1 MTLDQIR
8 EKIEAEI
15 TPPLRVLS
23 TVNSFSLFWEDCSF
37 IAVAHNGM
45 FYLTITKKEPREAT
59 YGLTTIEFTGLDEQ
73 MTEPALEFLIE
84 RLKELV

>member
-8 EKIEAEI
+8 EKLEYEI
-15 TPPLRVLS
+15 TPALRTLS

-37 IAVAHNGM
+37 IAITHGDR
-45 FYLTITKKEPREAT
+45 FYLTLTKKEPRET
-59 YGLTTIEFTGLDEQ
+59 IYGLTTIDFTGLDEQ
-73 MTEPALEFLIE
+73 LVEPALEFLIE